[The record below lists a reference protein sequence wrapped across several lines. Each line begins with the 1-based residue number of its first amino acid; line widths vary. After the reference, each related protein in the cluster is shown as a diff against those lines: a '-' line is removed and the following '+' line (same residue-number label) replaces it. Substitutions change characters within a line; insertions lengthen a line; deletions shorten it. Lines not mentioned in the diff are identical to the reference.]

1 MTQMKASAL
10 MRLYPTTGE
19 SPAIDAPEGHYEPG
33 DDGGYDSLP
42 DAVYDRLYGMAVR
55 GRKLFENELER
66 AARLHGDDLARR
78 RDPASVHDALS
89 ELAAVTK
96 QLAALQLAQARAGG
110 VTVPVDPQDEAAA
123 LRRRLAELEGAP
135 AKDEPEVKPEPK
147 AEAKSGPDPKAGPKP
162 AAKAPARAAA
172 KPADGKPA

>member
-1 MTQMKASAL
+1 

-19 SPAIDAPEGHYEPG
+19 SPAIDAPEGHFEPG
-33 DDGGYDSLP
+33 DDGGYDRLP

-66 AARLHGDDLARR
+66 AERLHGDDLARR

-89 ELAAVTK
+89 ELAVVTK
-96 QLAALQLAQARAGG
+96 QLAALQLAQAQASG

-123 LRRRLAELEGAP
+123 LRRRLAELEGGP

-147 AEAKSGPDPKAGPKP
+147 ADSRPEAKPEPKAPVKPRPGSAKDAP
-162 AAKAPARAAA
+162 AA
-172 KPADGKPA
+172 